1 MVIFL
6 GIIIPQYNECTK
18 VQNPR
23 RTGVRES
30 LKAHALE
37 SLKTH
42 ALLKRTLITC
52 NGKYTEDFLE
62 EKRRLR
68 ERGLL
73 PYIQSYSK

>member
-1 MVIFL
+1 M
-6 GIIIPQYNECTK
+6 
-18 VQNPR
+18 QNSR

-52 NGKYTEDFLE
+52 NGKYTEDFRGKTE
-62 EKRRLR
+62 TKRKKLAGLNWK
-68 ERGLL
+68 ERQVAHALIYYRPGLGARARG
-73 PYIQSYSK
+73 